1 MESLS
6 DKERM
11 ELLGEVFMDELRV
24 IREYVS
30 DIPVI
35 KRRLGLI
42 EDRLDKVEWRLE
54 NVEYAVK
61 DHSREIHELK
71 QKLV

>member
-1 MESLS
+1 
-6 DKERM
+6 M